1 MLKSESERLLG
12 GQYFFNTKK
21 VGVGI
26 IEIRIKFFSKMNK
39 VRIMLNHG

>member
-21 VGVGI
+21 VEV
-26 IEIRIKFFSKMNK
+26 RIKFFFKDEHEVQIK
-39 VRIMLNHG
+39 LNHG